1 MHQGGCK
8 LTRVCSCY
16 QENKYAELRDAELK
30 VSTAGKQ
37 MQKTLVRY
45 RVDRVAPLRRDFDID
60 SKALQSI
67 RVGTELTCHAIQTDL
82 QKFRHIKTVVD
93 SGKTGWIPLRG
104 DVLPSTTTTRQHQAA
119 HSTHGMHTHAPA
131 TTRWQCGAFE
141 SNSGHRLPSVIGWL
155 TSLSWTMLNKC

>member
-104 DVLPSTTTTRQHQAA
+104 DVLPSTTTTRQHTARTA
-119 HSTHGMHTHAPA
+119 CTRTH
-131 TTRWQCGAFE
+131 QL
-141 SNSGHRLPSVIGWL
+141 RLGGSVVP
-155 TSLSWTMLNKC
+155 LSPIRDTGSRLSSVG